1 MKTFSLIATTLFLS
15 GSILSVVQAASPS
28 DVPTAL
34 VKFGDLDVTRPAGKE
49 ELYRR
54 LTRAAHS
61 VCRSLDPSESAAKVQ
76 LTPLYKACLDQ
87 AVSGAVS
94 QINRPEFTEYVA
106 SRMPMPDHAG
116 IQLAAR

>member
-1 MKTFSLIATTLFLS
+1 MKTFILITTALFLS
-15 GSILSVVQAASPS
+15 GSILSVAQAAPLS
-28 DVPTAL
+28 DVPAAV
-34 VKFGDLDVTRPAGKE
+34 VKFGDVDVTRPAGKQ

-61 VCRSLDPSESAAKVQ
+61 VCRSLDPSESGMKLQ
-76 LTPLYKACLDQ
+76 LTPLYRACLDQ
-87 AVSGAVS
+87 AMAGAVS

-106 SRMPMPDHAG
+106 SRMPKTDHAG